1 MINGKK
7 KLKVAIVHDWFT
19 VDGGAEKVCREIINM
34 YPDADVYS
42 LIDFLSDTDR
52 DTILNGKRS
61 NTSVI
66 QKFPFAK
73 KFYRFYLP
81 WFPYAIEQ
89 INLTDYDLIISSSY
103 AVAKGVLTHSNQ
115 VHICYCHSP
124 MRYLW
129 DLYFSYIPKTTW
141 KNFIL
146 AYFMRHYISK
156 LRQWDVIS
164 SNRVDVFVAN
174 SENIARRIK
183 KVYRR
188 KSVVVYPP
196 LFTDKFQ
203 LVTEKEDYYVSA
215 SRLVPYKKVE
225 LAIQA
230 FKNLPNKHLKV
241 VGDGPEYDKLK
252 QLAKGSPNIELLGFL
267 EQKEFAKTLGNAK
280 AFINSS
286 YEDFGIA
293 PVEAQACGTPI
304 IAFAKGGVL
313 ETTIENKT
321 AVYFYE
327 QTPEAII
334 AAIEKFESSTLLS
347 PEEIQQFATSF
358 NNERFSNEFTKV
370 IDQCLSNHI

>member
-1 MINGKK
+1 MEK

-34 YPDADVYS
+34 YPSADIFS

-52 DTILNGKRS
+52 ATILNGKKS
-61 NTSVI
+61 NTSII

-73 KFYRFYLP
+73 KYYRYYLP

-89 INLTDYDLIISSSY
+89 IDLTHYDLIISSSY

-115 VHICYCHSP
+115 IHVCYCHSP

-129 DLYFSYIPKTTW
+129 DLYFSYIPKTKW
-141 KNFIL
+141 SNFPL

-164 SNRVDVFVAN
+164 SNRVDTFVAN
-174 SENIARRIK
+174 SENIAKRIK

-188 KSVVVYPP
+188 DSIVVYPP
-196 LFTDKFQ
+196 LFTDKFK
-203 LVTEKEDYYVSA
+203 LVTQKEDYYVSA

-230 FKNLPNKHLKV
+230 FKKLPNKRLKV
-241 VGDGPEYDKLK
+241 IGDGPELVKLK
-252 QLAKGSPNIELLGFL
+252 QLAKGSKNIEILGYL
-267 EQKEFAKTLGNAK
+267 EQADFSRVLGNAK

-293 PVEAQACGTPI
+293 PVEAQACGTPV
-304 IAFAKGGVL
+304 IAYAKGGVL
-313 ETTIENKT
+313 ETTLENKT
-321 AVYFYE
+321 AIYFYE

-334 AAIEKFESSTLLS
+334 KAIDQFELTNLWA
-347 PEEIQQFATSF
+347 PEAIHKYATSF
-358 NNERFSNEFTKV
+358 NNERFAREFTKV
-370 IDQCLSNHI
+370 INQCLKDHS

>member
-1 MINGKK
+1 MNKR
-7 KLKVAIVHDWFT
+7 LKVAIVHDWFT
-19 VDGGAEKVCREIINM
+19 VDGGAEKVCREIINL
-34 YPDADVYS
+34 YPQADIYS

-52 DTILNGKRS
+52 EVILKGKRS
-61 NTSVI
+61 KTSVI
-66 QKFPFAK
+66 QKFPFSK
-73 KFYRFYLP
+73 KYYRYYLP

-89 INLTDYDLIISSSY
+89 INLNDYDLIISSSY

-115 VHICYCHSP
+115 VHVCYCHSP

-129 DLYFSYIPKTTW
+129 DLYFSYIPKTKWT
-141 KNFIL
+141 NFPL

-164 SNRVDVFVAN
+164 SNRVDMFVAN

-188 KSVVVYPP
+188 DSIVVYPP
-196 LFTDKFQ
+196 LFTDKFP

-225 LAIQA
+225 LAILA
-230 FKNLPNKHLKV
+230 FKKLPNKHLKV
-241 VGDGPEYDKLK
+241 IGDGPKLAK
-252 QLAKGSPNIELLGFL
+252 LSQLAKGAKNIEILGFL
-267 EQKEFAKTLGNAK
+267 EQKEFAKVLGNAK

-286 YEDFGIA
+286 FEDFGIA
-293 PVEAQACGTPI
+293 PVEAQACGTPV

-313 ETTIENKT
+313 ETTIKDKT
-321 AVYFYE
+321 AIYFYE

-334 AAIEKFESSTLLS
+334 EAIDKFEESTLWS
-347 PEEIQQFATSF
+347 ADEIHKFANSF
-358 NNERFSNEFTKV
+358 NNERFAREFTKV
-370 IDQCLSNHI
+370 VDQCLLEHS

>member
-1 MINGKK
+1 MEK

-34 YPDADVYS
+34 YPSADIFS

-52 DTILNGKRS
+52 ATILNGKKS
-61 NTSVI
+61 NTSII

-73 KFYRFYLP
+73 KYYRYYLP

-89 INLTDYDLIISSSY
+89 IDLTHYDLIISSSY

-115 VHICYCHSP
+115 IHVCYCHSP

-129 DLYFSYIPKTTW
+129 DLYFSYIPKTKW
-141 KNFIL
+141 SNFPL

-164 SNRVDVFVAN
+164 SNRVDTFVAN
-174 SENIARRIK
+174 SENIAKRIK

-188 KSVVVYPP
+188 DSIVVYPP
-196 LFTDKFQ
+196 LFTDKFK
-203 LVTEKEDYYVSA
+203 LVTQKEDYYVSA

-230 FKNLPNKHLKV
+230 FKKLPDKRLKV
-241 VGDGPEYDKLK
+241 IGDGPELVKLK
-252 QLAKGSPNIELLGFL
+252 QLAKGSKNIEILGYL
-267 EQKEFAKTLGNAK
+267 EQADFSRVLGNAK

-293 PVEAQACGTPI
+293 PVEAQACGTPV
-304 IAFAKGGVL
+304 IAYAKGGVL
-313 ETTIENKT
+313 ETTLENKT
-321 AVYFYE
+321 AIYFYE

-334 AAIEKFESSTLLS
+334 KAIDQFEQTNLWA
-347 PEEIQQFATSF
+347 PEAIHKYATSF
-358 NNERFSNEFTKV
+358 NNERFAREFTKV
-370 IDQCLSNHI
+370 INQCLKDHS

>member
-1 MINGKK
+1 MEK

-34 YPDADVYS
+34 YPSADIFS

-52 DTILNGKRS
+52 ATILNGKKS
-61 NTSVI
+61 NTSII

-73 KFYRFYLP
+73 KYYRYYLP

-89 INLTDYDLIISSSY
+89 IDLTHYDLIISSSY

-115 VHICYCHSP
+115 IHVCYCHSP

-129 DLYFSYIPKTTW
+129 DLYFSYIPKTKW
-141 KNFIL
+141 SNFPL

-164 SNRVDVFVAN
+164 SNRVDTFVAN
-174 SENIARRIK
+174 SENIAKRIK

-188 KSVVVYPP
+188 DSIVVYPP
-196 LFTDKFQ
+196 LFTDKFK
-203 LVTEKEDYYVSA
+203 LVTQKEDYYVSA

-230 FKNLPNKHLKV
+230 FKKLPNKRLKV
-241 VGDGPEYDKLK
+241 IGDGPELVKLK
-252 QLAKGSPNIELLGFL
+252 QLAKGSKNIEILGYL
-267 EQKEFAKTLGNAK
+267 EQADFSRVLGNAK

-293 PVEAQACGTPI
+293 PVEAQACGTPV
-304 IAFAKGGVL
+304 IAYAKGGVL
-313 ETTIENKT
+313 ETTLENKT
-321 AVYFYE
+321 AIYFYE

-334 AAIEKFESSTLLS
+334 KAIDQFEQTNLWA
-347 PEEIQQFATSF
+347 PEAIHKYATSF
-358 NNERFSNEFTKV
+358 NNERFAREFTKV
-370 IDQCLSNHI
+370 INQCLKDHS